1 MIGGLGLRKM
11 NFFYIFSVLVALMV
25 IVAGGYGLYH
35 PDLYSN
41 AEQDF
46 LRLLFNQ
53 DFVILVIFVPLLL
66 ISTWMIAQGSIRGE
80 FLWFGT
86 IGYLCYVYTGYSF
99 GCVSAKLFLLHMA
112 IAAFTFFLFL
122 VKLALLDI
130 ETIRLRFKVTSFSF
144 TAFFMIVIALLIE
157 ILWLQSYTIFFPEPV
172 LAFSLLDLNMVLAVK
187 VLDLTFLGPLCFLA
201 GFWLYARKAIGYA
214 LTGILLVMIPAKFGT
229 MITDF
234 DIIISFTQTNCIFS
248 LLALVALILLINFL
262 KTIKE
267 EKLTS
272 YHERISS
279 NF

>member
-1 MIGGLGLRKM
+1 MRKM
-11 NFFYIFSVLVALMV
+11 NFFYVFSVLVALMV
-25 IVAGGYGLYH
+25 IVASGYGLYYS
-35 PDLYSN
+35 DLYFN

-53 DFVILVIFVPLLL
+53 DFLILVIFVPLLL
-66 ISTWMIAQGSIRGE
+66 ISTWMVTQGSIRGE

-99 GCVSAKLFLLHMA
+99 GSVSAKLFLLHMA

-130 ETIRLRFKVTSFSF
+130 ETIRLRFKVTSFNF
-144 TAFFMIVIALLIE
+144 TAFFMIAMALLIE
-157 ILWLQSYTIFFPEPV
+157 ILWLQTYTVLFSKTV

-229 MITDF
+229 MITNF
-234 DIIISFTQTNCIFS
+234 DIKINFTQTNCIFS
-248 LLALVALILLINFL
+248 FLTLFALVLLVNFF
-262 KTIKE
+262 KKIKE

-272 YHERISS
+272 YHERISN

>member
-1 MIGGLGLRKM
+1 MRKM

-35 PDLYSN
+35 PDLYFN

-53 DFVILVIFVPLLL
+53 DFLVLVIFVPLLL
-66 ISTWMIAQGSIRGE
+66 FSTWMIAQGSIRGE

-99 GCVSAKLFLLHMA
+99 GSVSAKLFLLHMA

-122 VKLALLDI
+122 VKLALLDT

-144 TAFFMIVIALLIE
+144 TAFFMILNSLLTE
-157 ILWLQSYTIFFPEPV
+157 ILWLQSYTTFFPEPV
-172 LAFSLLDLNMVLAVK
+172 LAFSLLDLNTVLAVK
-187 VLDLTFLGPLCFLA
+187 VLDLTFFGPLCFLA

-214 LTGILLVMIPAKFGT
+214 LTGILLVIIPAKFGA

-234 DIIISFTQTNCIFS
+234 DIKINFTQTNCIFGF
-248 LLALVALILLINFL
+248 LALVALMLLINFL
-262 KTIKE
+262 KTIRE

>member
-1 MIGGLGLRKM
+1 MRKM
-11 NFFYIFSVLVALMV
+11 NFFYVFSVLVALMV
-25 IVAGGYGLYH
+25 IVAGGYGLYY
-35 PDLYSN
+35 PDSYFN

-53 DFVILVIFVPLLL
+53 DFLILAIFVPLLL

-80 FLWFGT
+80 LLWFGT

-99 GCVSAKLFLLHMA
+99 GSVSTKLFLLHMA

-130 ETIRLRFKVTSFSF
+130 ERIRLRFKVTSFSF
-144 TAFFMIVIALLIE
+144 TAFFMIAIALLIE
-157 ILWLQSYTIFFPEPV
+157 ILWLQSFTTFFPEPV
-172 LAFSLLDLNMVLAVK
+172 LVFPLLHLKTVLAVK
-187 VLDLTFLGPLCFLA
+187 VLDLVFLGPLCFLA

-214 LTGILLVMIPAKFGT
+214 LTGILLVVIPAKFGA
-229 MITDF
+229 MITNF
-234 DIIISFTQTNCIFS
+234 DIKINFTQTNCVFS
-248 LLALVALILLINFL
+248 FLVLVALILLVNYC
-262 KTIKE
+262 KKIKE

-272 YHERISS
+272 YHERISN